1 MSPSYNW
8 CNNDITD
15 CLDILNLQSLG
26 KILKLEAYL
35 NLKNDSD
42 LQLRAKVIKWFFNQN
57 TISKS
62 NWALQSLDLNPIEEL

>member
-1 MSPSYNW
+1 
-8 CNNDITD
+8 
-15 CLDILNLQSLG
+15 LQSLG